1 VVSLTFAIA
10 FGILIA
16 IAVIAWWPEIVEA
29 FGGCLVVIIGLALLS
44 LMVWAVSPLFEGLVS
59 LVGALGLI
67 GPRVLF
73 VVLAVVWSWM
83 FGRALLGMA
92 RYIRHPS
99 GDLPFATSGCL
110 LTIVGFMFV
119 FPLGLA
125 EGARDPLLTILGKPF
140 AIRVLL
146 LSPLLI
152 GLAVFL
158 VGVIVEVA
166 VRLVELV
173 RHTSGKGESEVD
185 GGRAMRRQ
193 GGTADGR

>member
-29 FGGCLVVIIGLALLS
+29 LGGCLVVIVGFALLAL
-44 LMVWAVSPLFEGLVS
+44 MIWAVAPLFEGLVA
-59 LVGALGLI
+59 LVGSLGII

-125 EGARDPLLTILGKPF
+125 EGARDPLLTILGRPF
-140 AIRVLL
+140 AVRVLL
-146 LSPLLI
+146 LLPLLI

-158 VGVIVEVA
+158 VGVIVEVV
-166 VRLVELV
+166 VRLVELA
-173 RHTSGKGESEVD
+173 RHRS
-185 GGRAMRRQ
+185 GGR
-193 GGTADGR
+193 